1 MPAWRSINQRA
12 ARARRPAVA
21 GRGLSE
27 GLGISAFE
35 AGLTD
40 LNVLARLCFYGELWL
55 WLDTYKTHEVASLSC
70 VRARDYGDRFVVG
83 VVDADDVLPP
93 EKSLRRLR
101 TSWVAALWDGF
112 DPDRLIRVM
121 FA

>member
-1 MPAWRSINQRA
+1 MPAWCSINQRA
-12 ARARRPAVA
+12 ARASWPAVA

-35 AGLTD
+35 AGLAD
-40 LNVLARLCFYGELWL
+40 LNVLARLCFYGELWF
-55 WLDTYKTHEVASLSC
+55 WLETYKTHEAASLSC
-70 VRARDYGDRFVVG
+70 VCARDDGDRFVVG
-83 VVDADDVLPP
+83 VVDAYDVLPP
-93 EKSLRRLR
+93 EKCLPRFR
-101 TSWVAALWDGF
+101 TPWVAALWDGF